1 MPVYNKEGY
10 ISEAIDSVLKQ
21 KYKNWELIIIND
33 GSNDNSLEI
42 CNTYKRIDDRIK
54 VFNQDNLGLS
64 ISRNT
69 GIKNSNGDYI
79 IFLDADDYLEYNCLI
94 NIVNNISEMKDI
106 YICSFKRIFPN
117 GNSKVFNRFKYLI
130 HNTEG
135 SGQLILKMMYKLN
148 IYESSVW
155 SNIYKK
161 NYIEKNKLYFSENLI
176 HEDEEWLLKI
186 LLMAENVEVL
196 NCLLYNTRAGV
207 PNSIIN
213 SKNYKKNI
221 SKIII
226 SENIMN
232 FIQNVKF
239 EDEELKERIK
249 LAMTSFYI
257 KAILKIDDFEDNEK
271 RKILN
276 TAKEKKHILK
286 NAVSNKQKIAKIILK
301 VFGLNIGSKIL
312 DKVIR

>member
-1 MPVYNKEGY
+1 MPVYNKEDY

-42 CNTYKRIDDRIK
+42 CNNYKRIDDRIK

-79 IFLDADDYLEYNCLI
+79 IFLDADDYLEYDCLI
-94 NIVNNISEMKDI
+94 NIVDNISEMKDI

-117 GNSKVFNRFKYLI
+117 GNIKVFNRFKYLI
-130 HNTEG
+130 RNTEG

-161 NYIEKNKLYFSENLI
+161 NYIEKNKIYFSENLI

-207 PNSIIN
+207 QNSIIN

-226 SENIMN
+226 SENIMS

-276 TAKEKKHILK
+276 TAKKNKHILK
-286 NAVSNKQKIAKIILK
+286 NAVSNKQKIAKIILSI
-301 VFGLNIGSKIL
+301 FGLNIGCKIL
-312 DKVIR
+312 NKVVR